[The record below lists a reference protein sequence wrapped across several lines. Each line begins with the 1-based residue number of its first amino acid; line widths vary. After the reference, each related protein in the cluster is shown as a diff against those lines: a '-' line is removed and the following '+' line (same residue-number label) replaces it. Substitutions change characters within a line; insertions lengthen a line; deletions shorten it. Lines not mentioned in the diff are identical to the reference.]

1 MCNSLVLLIVC
12 RNPSNLHA
20 SIGGKVFDTV
30 QYLLVTQRINKKR
43 KKERRRER
51 EKERK
56 NQRIKESKNQR
67 IKESKASPSTPHLPP
82 SNHNII
88 QLIQYETFLLSSSP

>member
-67 IKESKASPSTPHLPP
+67 IKESKNQRHLHPLHIFPP
-82 SNHNII
+82 QTTISSN
-88 QLIQYETFLLSSSP
+88 